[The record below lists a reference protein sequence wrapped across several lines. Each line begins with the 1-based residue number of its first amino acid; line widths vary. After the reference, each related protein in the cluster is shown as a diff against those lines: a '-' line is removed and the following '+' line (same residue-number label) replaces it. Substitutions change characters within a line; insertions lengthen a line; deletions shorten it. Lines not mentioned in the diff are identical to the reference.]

1 MAESDESDES
11 AESTER
17 KRGLLDTSVVIDHD
31 LVDPSLLPDQ
41 SAIAAV
47 TLAELAAGPHAT
59 DDPAERARRQDRL
72 QWAAT
77 TWQSLPLNDDAA
89 RLYGRVFAATRAVGR
104 TSLRDR
110 GLASQSGCI
119 LWPSGLGG
127 FLLGRSPA
135 SRTRVADLLIAATA
149 AANGLSLYTRN
160 PADFA
165 GLEEIVDVI
174 RV

>member
-1 MAESDESDES
+1 MAESDES

-31 LVDPSLLPDQ
+31 LVDPALLPDE

-72 QWAAT
+72 QWAAA
-77 TWQSLPLNDDAA
+77 TWQSLPLNDDVA

-104 TSLRDR
+104 T
-110 GLASQSGCI
+110 
-119 LWPSGLGG
+119 
-127 FLLGRSPA
+127 